1 MKKIALLAIVG
12 LAASA
17 AQAQT
22 FSFTGTPIAIPDNV
36 AAGVSI
42 NTGAV
47 VGTDAIITAVSVTIA
62 FDPRHTWIGDLIA
75 TLTYTPTVGPV
86 TSISLF
92 NRVGRPGNVGFGDSS
107 NVFGSY
113 LFADGG
119 ADFWAAAAAIGVG
132 DGVNIPN
139 ATYAASGA
147 GSGTA
152 LAMDATFAG
161 LSSAGSWSL
170 TVSDL
175 ESGDTGTI
183 ASANVSIRTIPS
195 PAAAALLGL
204 GGLVATRRRRLA

>member
-22 FSFTGTPIAIPDNV
+22 FSFTGTPVAIPDNV

-86 TSISLF
+86 TSVSLF
-92 NRVGRPGNVGFGDSS
+92 NRVGRVATGFGDSS
-107 NVFGSY
+107 AVLGSY

-119 ADFWAAAAAIGVG
+119 ADFWAAAAGVG
-132 DGVNIPN
+132 FGVNIPN

-147 GSGTA
+147 GSGAA

-175 ESGDTGTI
+175 GGGDTGTI